1 MKVHSKYMVIDGD
14 TVETGSYN
22 YSAQAAR
29 YNSENAVIVSGNAV
43 FAGGFTQN
51 WNEVTALGEPYKVP

>member
-1 MKVHSKYMVIDGD
+1 L
-14 TVETGSYN
+14 TTQYN